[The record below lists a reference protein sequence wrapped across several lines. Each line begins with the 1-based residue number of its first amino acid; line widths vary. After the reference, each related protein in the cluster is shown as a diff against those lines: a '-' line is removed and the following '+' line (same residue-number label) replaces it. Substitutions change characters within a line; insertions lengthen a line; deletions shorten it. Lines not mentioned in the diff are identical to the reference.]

1 MSASAVAP
9 PTVQNTEGANSHV
22 PQTDVTSKTVQD
34 WLDDLLNNSGN
45 FKTELSLADLKQLI
59 NQLEAASKTAAGK
72 GNKALTQLLSGLR
85 DIQQMW
91 AAQGGTAVERLICEL
106 DCRKEVI
113 KLIDDFQGPV
123 AINDKVVADIDSKL
137 AAVRKNLQSLLN
149 TPSSRWSDSGTDTS
163 AVVNARRQL
172 DELKKLAGQLSS
184 GEQTKLGLG
193 KLISMLESALAT
205 YDSAPKGNLKEQQL
219 ALSQF
224 RQTVAAGRSAY
235 LQSIGASS
243 DDARVNAENGITRTE
258 KIWQDNL
265 TIPWGEATDISD
277 VAPVT
282 RESIQSEIESL
293 KTQYQMMVKIGNQ
306 TGMDYVRSRIAILDR
321 GLSALGS
328 KDSDLG
334 TALNIFME
342 VKLLEIGTKKV
353 FQSQALEAA
362 NNTKDPK
369 VSADQKKL
377 ADNLATQINNLE
389 NLVKTAVDEIGGALT
404 KYTEVTTNALANA
417 VRG

>member
-1 MSASAVAP
+1 
-9 PTVQNTEGANSHV
+9 
-22 PQTDVTSKTVQD
+22 
-34 WLDDLLNNSGN
+34 
-45 FKTELSLADLKQLI
+45 
-59 NQLEAASKTAAGK
+59 
-72 GNKALTQLLSGLR
+72 
-85 DIQQMW
+85 
-91 AAQGGTAVERLICEL
+91 
-106 DCRKEVI
+106 
-113 KLIDDFQGPV
+113 
-123 AINDKVVADIDSKL
+123 
-137 AAVRKNLQSLLN
+137 
-149 TPSSRWSDSGTDTS
+149 
-163 AVVNARRQL
+163 
-172 DELKKLAGQLSS
+172 
-184 GEQTKLGLG
+184 
-193 KLISMLESALAT
+193 
-205 YDSAPKGNLKEQQL
+205 
-219 ALSQF
+219 
-224 RQTVAAGRSAY
+224 
-235 LQSIGASS
+235 
-243 DDARVNAENGITRTE
+243 
-258 KIWQDNL
+258 
-265 TIPWGEATDISD
+265 
-277 VAPVT
+277 
-282 RESIQSEIESL
+282 
-293 KTQYQMMVKIGNQ
+293 MMVKIGNQ